1 MSTSVHDCISF
12 LLLILNLEKEISSK
26 KKKKEK
32 EIYLVEEVSRILYLN
47 NNLLPIIRGKLKDLQ
62 LYL

>member
-26 KKKKEK
+26 KKKK
-32 EIYLVEEVSRILYLN
+32 
-47 NNLLPIIRGKLKDLQ
+47 GKGNISGGGSE
-62 LYL
+62 